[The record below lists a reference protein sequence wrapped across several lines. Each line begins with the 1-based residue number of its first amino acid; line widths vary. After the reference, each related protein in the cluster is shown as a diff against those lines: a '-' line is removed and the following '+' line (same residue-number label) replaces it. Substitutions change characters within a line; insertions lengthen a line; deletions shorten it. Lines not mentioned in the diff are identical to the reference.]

1 MKIRLGSI
9 KNSNFFDFV
18 SFVRNHIK
26 RLKDLFY
33 LFIYISDC
41 IYALYDKTDKMTK
54 LEKAHK

>member
-9 KNSNFFDFV
+9 KNSGFFDFV

-33 LFIYISDC
+33 LFI
-41 IYALYDKTDKMTK
+41 
-54 LEKAHK
+54 